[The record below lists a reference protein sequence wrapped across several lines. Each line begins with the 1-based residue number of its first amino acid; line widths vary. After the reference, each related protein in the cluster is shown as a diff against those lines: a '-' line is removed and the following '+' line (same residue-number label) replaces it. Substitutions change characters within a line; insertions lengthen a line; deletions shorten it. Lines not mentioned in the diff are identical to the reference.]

1 MKHLKEKEK
10 NKVLLQSFYKQVK
23 LLIILYMVH
32 TKSSLFE
39 THSLQVHCVNEK
51 QYIEL
56 NIFLNHI
63 ATVTKP
69 HIFSMLVSQ

>member
-1 MKHLKEKEK
+1 
-10 NKVLLQSFYKQVK
+10 
-23 LLIILYMVH
+23 MVH

-39 THSLQVHCVNEK
+39 THSLQVHCVYEK